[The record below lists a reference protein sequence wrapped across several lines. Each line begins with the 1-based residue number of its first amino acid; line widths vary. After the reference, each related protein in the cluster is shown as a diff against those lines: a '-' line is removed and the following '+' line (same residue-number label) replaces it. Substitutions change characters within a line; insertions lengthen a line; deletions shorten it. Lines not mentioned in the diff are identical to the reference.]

1 MQEGSGEALT
11 GLGAAA
17 AGEGL
22 DKQVNLLNNLADG
35 ISTYFVDF
43 LIYLAIAI
51 VVIIGI
57 VKCVA
62 PVMRAGRRLRRGIR
76 TLETATGEGRPVWQ
90 DTLFLGKQMQ
100 GPWRRFLVNAEQLDA
115 RGLNCNVEDYVNDE
129 TVIYAVGHSQLAEVI
144 PSLLTSLGILGTFIG
159 LVRGLSGLDMDNA
172 LAGIPRLIGGMNT
185 AFTTSIAGIAC
196 SLVFNMLNRMAHG
209 SATQAIDEFQDAFS
223 DLVMQKPLDDHVQM
237 ICQQEDRSALLRRIS
252 GDMGARVSEGIVS
265 SVEKSLSPVV
275 QNMNQ
280 FILGQTQAQIDGVG
294 NIANQFIAKM
304 NQALGGQFTQLGQ
317 TLSSVNQAQ
326 TISFES
332 MERAM
337 AAANQILS
345 GMNQLQDVNRRV
357 MERFE
362 SYINTLEQAQESNSA
377 FLTHGSQVLSG
388 MITASQEQADFMT
401 SLQNA
406 HTDLTASM
414 RDYADWSS
422 RVLNAVREQADG
434 AMKVTG
440 SMTSQMDESSRRLAD
455 TYASFVED
463 LSGGFSRALG
473 MFDENIHSVLRVMND
488 KLDQLKGLEEAPTV
502 QSARLQKE
510 TEGVVTSLSRLQR
523 AVAGLSQAVEE
534 RVQRAEG
541 A

>member
-1 MQEGSGEALT
+1 
-11 GLGAAA
+11 
-17 AGEGL
+17 
-22 DKQVNLLNNLADG
+22 
-35 ISTYFVDF
+35 
-43 LIYLAIAI
+43 
-51 VVIIGI
+51 
-57 VKCVA
+57 
-62 PVMRAGRRLRRGIR
+62 
-76 TLETATGEGRPVWQ
+76 
-90 DTLFLGKQMQ
+90 
-100 GPWRRFLVNAEQLDA
+100 
-115 RGLNCNVEDYVNDE
+115 
-129 TVIYAVGHSQLAEVI
+129 
-144 PSLLTSLGILGTFIG
+144 
-159 LVRGLSGLDMDNA
+159 
-172 LAGIPRLIGGMNT
+172 
-185 AFTTSIAGIAC
+185 
-196 SLVFNMLNRMAHG
+196 
-209 SATQAIDEFQDAFS
+209 
-223 DLVMQKPLDDHVQM
+223 
-237 ICQQEDRSALLRRIS
+237 
-252 GDMGARVSEGIVS
+252 
-265 SVEKSLSPVV
+265 
-275 QNMNQ
+275 
-280 FILGQTQAQIDGVG
+280 
-294 NIANQFIAKM
+294 
-304 NQALGGQFTQLGQ
+304 
-317 TLSSVNQAQ
+317 
-326 TISFES
+326 
-332 MERAM
+332 
-337 AAANQILS
+337 
-345 GMNQLQDVNRRV
+345 